1 MVKSISGES
10 QSDKVFAFL
19 LGLFVSENI
28 TSVFSFGNTLFT
40 LSEVLSPILLLLLCL
55 KNKNR
60 IASFMRYVPSG
71 FKLFFVAV
79 VASIIPGLIYFM
91 SVEIIYRY
99 CVGLI
104 YLLIV
109 LTAAIDAF
117 ILRKSKD
124 TIIKGVFVGL
134 IGNMLYTVLCFIAFH
149 NGILVTLK
157 YVISRAG
164 FYAPSASFRSQGFF
178 LEPSHFIRYV
188 GTVGLIVISS
198 TEIRHLL
205 FKYVLGLISAI
216 ALIFSYSGSLVILAI
231 GYLIYWIGSRDSIN
245 IRRVRARTLALI
257 FVVLLIAIIIVIMG
271 GFDIN
276 KNYDVEDIFERIMNG
291 ADITDEGNAERFESM
306 QKILENPGLPI
317 LLGCGWNL
325 TGTYIE
331 TENLGITAAFSDILE
346 LLLETG
352 IVGLVLYIG
361 SLLSMSFALWKMRAG
376 YSRALSV
383 SLLVILALQ
392 IGTDYALNTCIM
404 LVFGLSIGE
413 LADYRLALCSERNE
427 GKL

>member
-1 MVKSISGES
+1 MIKSVSRENL
-10 QSDKVFAFL
+10 SDEVFAFL
-19 LGLFVSENI
+19 LGLSVSENI
-28 TSVFSFGNTLFT
+28 TSVFSFGSTLFT
-40 LSEVLSPILLLLLCL
+40 LSEVLSPILLLFLCL
-55 KNKNR
+55 KDINR
-60 IASFMRYVPSG
+60 VASFIRCVPIG
-71 FKLFFVAV
+71 FKLFFAAV

-109 LTAAIDAF
+109 LTAATDAF

-124 TIIKGVFVGL
+124 TIITGVFVGL
-134 IGNMLYTVLCFIAFH
+134 VGNMLYTILCFVAFH

-157 YVISRAG
+157 YVIPRAG

-188 GTVGLIVISS
+188 GTVGLIVIASRK
-198 TEIRHLL
+198 IRHSL
-205 FKYVLGLISAI
+205 FKYVLVLISAI

-231 GYLIYWIGSRDSIN
+231 GYLIYCIGSRETIN
-245 IRRVRARTLALI
+245 ICRAKPGMLVLI
-257 FVVLLIAIIIVIMG
+257 FAVLLIAIVAIGVLN
-271 GFDIN
+271 IN
-276 KNYDVEDIFERIMNG
+276 RNYDVEDVFDRIMNG

-306 QKILENPGLPI
+306 KKILENLGLPM

-325 TGTYIE
+325 TGTYIQ

-352 IVGLVLYIG
+352 IVGLVLYVG
-361 SLLSMSFALWKMRAG
+361 SLLSMSFALWKMRG
-376 YSRALSV
+376 RYSRALSV

-404 LVFGLSIGE
+404 LVFGLSVGE
-413 LADYRLALCSERNE
+413 LADSGLV
-427 GKL
+427 

>member
-10 QSDKVFAFL
+10 RSDKVFAFL

-40 LSEVLSPILLLLLCL
+40 VSEVLSPIFLLFLCL
-55 KNKNR
+55 KNTNR
-60 IASFMRYVPSG
+60 IASFMRYVPIG
-71 FKLFFVAV
+71 FKLFFIAV
-79 VASIIPGLIYFM
+79 VASIIPGVIYFV

-99 CVGLI
+99 FVGLI
-104 YLLIV
+104 YFFIV

-124 TIIKGVFVGL
+124 TIIKGIFVGL
-134 IGNMLYTVLCFIAFH
+134 VVNILYTIICFVAFQ
-149 NGILVTLK
+149 NDISITLR
-157 YVISRAG
+157 YVIPRTG
-164 FYAPSASFRSQGFF
+164 FYAPTASFRSQGFF

-188 GTVGLIVISS
+188 GTVGLIVIAS
-198 TEIRHLL
+198 TKIRHSL
-205 FKYVLGLISAI
+205 FKCVLVLISAI

-231 GYLIYWIGSRDSIN
+231 GYLIYWVGSRKNIN
-245 IRRVRARTLALI
+245 LRRVRPGTLVLI
-257 FVVLLIAIIIVIMG
+257 FVVLLIAIVAMG
-271 GFDIN
+271 GFNIN
-276 KNYDVEDIFERIMNG
+276 MNYGVEGVFDRIMNG

-325 TGTYIE
+325 TGTYIQ

-352 IVGLVLYIG
+352 IVGLALYVG
-361 SLLSMSFALWKMRAG
+361 SLLSMSFALWKMRG
-376 YSRALSV
+376 RYSRALSV
-383 SLLVILALQ
+383 SLLIILALQ

-404 LVFGLSIGE
+404 LVFGLSIGQ
-413 LADYRLALCSERNE
+413 LADCSLSQSPVRSE
-427 GKL
+427 GK